1 MADGLKIQVGADVKP
16 AIDAFRDLEA
26 QAKRSATAAGQSFGT
41 GVTKG
46 ATALKSFTTSSN
58 TATQSLVN
66 LGRVVQDAPFGFIGI
81 ANNLNPLLESFQRL
95 KATTGTTGGA
105 LKALGKELS
114 GAGGIGFA
122 LSLAS
127 TAAIVFGDQLFGAGK
142 AAEAAKSA
150 ADKLKESVNGIFS
163 SVAKEAT
170 EVGSLVTVLR
180 SETETRERKL
190 GAIKELQR
198 IAPQTFQ
205 DLKLE
210 GNAVQGLDAAYTSYL
225 DNLKK
230 VIAAKI
236 IQARLEQKIEEL
248 LRLQGV
254 AATKSQQQLIDAT
267 NNFVNK
273 QRKIVDQDGRKLYE
287 KFYDGIERKGKDT
300 IKTLESDIQGLFDD
314 LRQFSSQITVPVT
327 AAPKI
332 TFTKPVSLDFRQ
344 FDFGEIQIPPEDV
357 KPIATEFG
365 VMFSKELNDYFKNNG
380 LFDPSIAAAQ
390 TLEKQQKAILGIFG
404 VQAKAD
410 SPFTQIQREAIFA
423 AQTIQQVLTPAFQ
436 GLFDAIVAGE
446 NPLKAFFS
454 GLGQAVAQLIQKL
467 ISAAITAAIL
477 SAIFPGGLGGV
488 QGFGGFFKGLV
499 GFASGGIVSGP
510 TLALV
515 GEGAG
520 TSRSNPEVIAPLD
533 QLRSM
538 IADMGGGGSQRV
550 VVTGRLRGN
559 DMVLQNA
566 RTSRYQQRTT
576 GR

>member
-122 LSLAS
+122 LSVAS
-127 TAAIVFGDQLFGAGK
+127 SLLITFGDKLFGASQKSKELAEQTQK
-142 AAEAAKSA
+142 AADAQKEIVSSLGKESSLVAQIVSLIKSETA
-150 ADKLKESVNGIFS
+150 TRQQKESALARLKQINPQYFGDLNTEIGLIDKLDK
-163 SVAKEAT
+163 AYKKYLK
-170 EVGSLVTVLR
+170 SLVAR
-180 SETETRERKL
+180 SEVAVLT
-190 GAIKELQR
+190 KELDELSAQIIDLER
-198 IAPQTFQ
+198 QGAKTTFIAPELKRDLQGNLVINQKITKEQAAQNALNFKYLQALDKRDLVLNRISQTT
-205 DLKLE
+205 
-210 GNAVQGLDAAYTSYL
+210 AALS
-225 DNLKK
+225 DNL
-230 VIAAKI
+230 
-236 IQARLEQKIEEL
+236 
-248 LRLQGV
+248 
-254 AATKSQQQLIDAT
+254 QLDP
-267 NNFVNK
+267 
-273 QRKIVDQDGRKLYE
+273 
-287 KFYDGIERKGKDT
+287 
-300 IKTLESDIQGLFDD
+300 
-314 LRQFSSQITVPVT
+314 ITP
-327 AAPKI
+327 PKI

-404 VQAKAD
+404 VQANAD